1 MAGAVM
7 TRRHF
12 ALIADTMSAMR
23 HETPEDLFISL
34 CEEFAENLAATNDR
48 FDYHRFMKAC
58 GLTQAVGSY
67 HWTLED

>member
-1 MAGAVM
+1 MAVSM

-12 ALIADTMSAMR
+12 NLIADTMSAMR
-23 HETPEDLFISL
+23 DETPEDLFIAL

-48 FDYHRFMKAC
+48 FDYHRFTKAC